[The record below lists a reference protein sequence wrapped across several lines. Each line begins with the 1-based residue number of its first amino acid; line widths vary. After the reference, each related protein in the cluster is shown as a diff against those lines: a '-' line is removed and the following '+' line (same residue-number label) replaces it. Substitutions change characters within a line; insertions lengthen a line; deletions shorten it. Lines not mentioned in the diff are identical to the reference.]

1 MTTTTDTPLV
11 FPRPEEIE
19 GYWDWDRIH
28 APRPLTPL
36 AGDAVVQ
43 SVCKGFTAAQRE
55 FGSPLALRA
64 NLVNHYFY
72 GAFVADP
79 AFASSTTS
87 PDEYSRTLERLAF
100 GVGERWV
107 NEWEPAV
114 AAMMNRLRGIDFDA
128 MSDSQ
133 LEGALDERLDEQ
145 VLQYTIHGWINL
157 ALLPATALTDFYAK
171 EIAPEDA
178 NEGWHLTQGY
188 ANRSVDAGKEL
199 WRISRRVIASPM
211 LLDVFEHVEPRAI
224 VATLETSDE
233 GQAFLRELWRY
244 LDEFGWRSDGMYE
257 IGDVTWRE
265 QPLIP
270 LNTIQGY
277 LRLSEDNNPDLVLE
291 RARQRRET
299 LVDRAR
305 ARLADEPEKLRR
317 FEELLRASRYT
328 LRLTEDHSYWI
339 DQMGVATFRRFWLSV
354 GVRLARNGVVDH
366 RNDVFFLY
374 LDDVRDALRS
384 GGDKRGLVAQR
395 RATFDAAARIVPPDH
410 LGAPTPFNPDPL
422 FVAIIDKMFGLM
434 PMEPSTD
441 PDVIRGIAASPGTV
455 QGTARVVRTL
465 EEASKLRPGDVM
477 VCEMTVPTW
486 VPLFA
491 TVSGVVADSGGVLS
505 HCAIVAREFRLPAV
519 VGTHVGTAVLRDG
532 MTVTVDGAK
541 GLVRID
547 SRVWRDG
554 ENVVDR

>member
-1 MTTTTDTPLV
+1 MTTATPQLT
-11 FPRPEEIE
+11 FPRPDEIE

-36 AGDAVVQ
+36 ADTVVQ
-43 SVCKGFTAAQRE
+43 SACKGFTAAQHE

-64 NLVNHYFY
+64 RLVNHYLY
-72 GAFVADP
+72 VAFVADQSIVP
-79 AFASSTTS
+79 PTTD
-87 PDEYSRTLERLAF
+87 PDRYSRTLERLAF

-107 NEWEPAV
+107 TEWEPAV
-114 AAMMNRLRGIDFDA
+114 AAMMNRLRRIDFDA
-128 MSDSQ
+128 MPDGQ
-133 LEGALDERLDEQ
+133 LEVALDERLDEQ
-145 VLQYTIHGWINL
+145 VAQYTIHGWINL

-171 EIAPEDA
+171 EIAPDDP

-188 ANRSVDAGKEL
+188 ANKSVDASKEL
-199 WRISRRVIASPM
+199 WRISRRVIANPM
-211 LLDVFEHVEPRAI
+211 LLNVFENVEPRAI
-224 VATLETSDE
+224 LASLETSDD

-244 LDEFGWRSDGMYE
+244 LDEFGWRSDGLYE
-257 IGDVTWRE
+257 IGEMTWRE
-265 QPLIP
+265 QPMIP

-277 LRLSEDNNPDLVLE
+277 LRLSEDNNPDLVLA

-299 LVDRAR
+299 LADQAR
-305 ARLADEPEKLRR
+305 ARLANKPDKLRR
-317 FEELLRASRYT
+317 FEDLLHASRYT

-339 DQMGVATFRRFWLSV
+339 DQMGVATFRRYWLSV
-354 GVRLARNGVVDH
+354 GARLVRKRALNH
-366 RNDVFFLY
+366 RNDVFFLD
-374 LDDVRDALRS
+374 LDEVRGALRS
-384 GGDKRGLVAQR
+384 GGDKRNLVAQR

-410 LGAPTPFNPDPL
+410 LGAPTPINADPL
-422 FVAIIDKMFGLM
+422 FVAIIDKMFGLL
-434 PMEPSTD
+434 PIEPSTD

-465 EEASKLRPGDVM
+465 EEASKLRRGDVM

-505 HCAIVAREFRLPAV
+505 HCAIVAREFGLPAV
-519 VGTHVGTAVLRDG
+519 VGTHVGTTVIRDG

-541 GLVRID
+541 GMVRID
-547 SRVWRDG
+547 SRV
-554 ENVVDR
+554 

>member
-1 MTTTTDTPLV
+1 MTTATTLT
-11 FPRPEEIE
+11 FPRPDEIE

-55 FGSPLALRA
+55 FGSPLAVRGT
-64 NLVNHYFY
+64 LVNHYFY
-72 GAFVADP
+72 AAFVTDH
-79 AFASSTTS
+79 SSIPSATN
-87 PDEYSRTLERLAF
+87 PDEYSRTLEWLAF

-114 AAMMNRLRGIDFDA
+114 AAMQTRLRGIDFDA

-133 LEGALDERLDEQ
+133 LEVALDERLDEQ
-145 VLQYTIHGWINL
+145 VFQYTIHGWINL
-157 ALLPATALTDFYAK
+157 ALLPATALTDFYSQ
-171 EIAPEDA
+171 EIAPDDP

-188 ANRSVDAGKEL
+188 ENKSVDASKEL

-211 LLDVFEHVEPRAI
+211 LLNVFEKVEPRAI

-233 GQAFLRELWRY
+233 GQAFLREMWRY

-265 QPLIP
+265 LPLIP

-277 LRLSEDNNPDLVLE
+277 LRLSEGDNPDLVLQ

-299 LVDRAR
+299 LAEHAR
-305 ARLADEPEKLRR
+305 ARLANEPEKLRR
-317 FEELLRASRYT
+317 FEELLHASRYT

-339 DQMGVATFRRFWLSV
+339 DQMGVAAFRRYWLSV
-354 GVRLARNGVVDH
+354 GARLARKGALDH

-374 LDDVRDALRS
+374 LDEVRDALRS

-410 LGAPTPFNPDPL
+410 LGAPTPFNADPL
-422 FVAIIDKMFGLM
+422 FVAIIDKMFGLL
-434 PMEPSTD
+434 PIEPGTD
-441 PDVIRGIAASPGTV
+441 PDVIRGIAASPGTI

-465 EEASKLRPGDVM
+465 EEASKLRRGDVM

-519 VGTHVGTAVLRDG
+519 VGTHVGTTVIRDG
-532 MTVTVDGAK
+532 MTVTIDGAK

-547 SRVWRDG
+547 SRV
-554 ENVVDR
+554 

>member
-1 MTTTTDTPLV
+1 MTTAAPLA
-11 FPRPEEIE
+11 FPLPDEIE

-36 AGDAVVQ
+36 AADAVVQ
-43 SVCKGFTAAQRE
+43 SVCKGFTVAQHE
-55 FGSPLALRA
+55 FGSPLALRGHLI
-64 NLVNHYFY
+64 NYYLYV
-72 GAFVADP
+72 
-79 AFASSTTS
+79 AFAADQSFVPSTTD
-87 PDEYSRTLERLAF
+87 PDEYSRALERLAF

-114 AAMMNRLRGIDFDA
+114 AAMQTRLRRIDFDA

-133 LEGALDERLDEQ
+133 LEMALDERLDEQ
-145 VLQYTIHGWINL
+145 VWQYTVHGWINL
-157 ALLPATALTDFYAK
+157 ALLPATALTDFYSA
-171 EIAPEDA
+171 EIAPEDP
-178 NEGWHLTQGY
+178 NEGWHLIQGY
-188 ANRSVDAGKEL
+188 ENKSVDTSKGL
-199 WRISRRVIASPM
+199 WRISRRVIANPM
-211 LLDVFEHVEPRAI
+211 LLNIFENVEPRAI

-244 LDEFGWRSDGMYE
+244 LDEFGWRGDGMYE
-257 IGDVTWRE
+257 VGDVTWRE
-265 QPLIP
+265 LPLIP

-277 LRLSEDNNPDLVLE
+277 LRLSEDDNPDLVLQ

-299 LVDRAR
+299 LADQAR
-305 ARLADEPEKLRR
+305 ARLANKPDKLRR
-317 FEELLRASRYT
+317 FEDLLHASRYT

-339 DQMGVATFRRFWLSV
+339 DQMGVAAFRRFLLSV
-354 GVRLARNGVVDH
+354 GARLVRKGALNN

-374 LDDVRDALRS
+374 LDEVRDALRS
-384 GGDKRGLVAQR
+384 GADKCGLVAER
-395 RATFDAAARIVPPDH
+395 RATFDAAAKIVPPDH
-410 LGAPTPFNPDPL
+410 LGAPTPFNADPL
-422 FVAIIDKMFGLM
+422 FVAIIDKMQGLL
-434 PMEPSTD
+434 PNEPSTD
-441 PDVIRGIAASPGTV
+441 PNVISGIAASPGTV

-465 EEASKLRPGDVM
+465 EEASKLRRGDVM

-519 VGTHVGTAVLRDG
+519 VGTHVGTTVIRDG

-547 SRVWRDG
+547 SHV
-554 ENVVDR
+554 

>member
-1 MTTTTDTPLV
+1 MTTATALA
-11 FPRPEEIE
+11 FPRPDEVE

-36 AGDAVVQ
+36 AGDAVCQ
-43 SVCKGFTAAQRE
+43 SVCKGFTAAQHE
-55 FGSPLALRA
+55 FGSPLALRET
-64 NLVNHYFY
+64 LVNHYLY
-72 GAFVADP
+72 CAFVPDP
-79 AFASSTTS
+79 AFVPTTTD

-100 GVGERWV
+100 DVGERWV
-107 NEWEPAV
+107 NEWEPAM
-114 AAMMNRLRGIDFDA
+114 AAMQNRLRRIDFDA
-128 MSDSQ
+128 MPDSE
-133 LEGALDERLDEQ
+133 LEVALDERLDEQ
-145 VLQYTIHGWINL
+145 VRQYTIHGWINL
-157 ALLPATALTDFYAK
+157 ALLPATALTDFYLK
-171 EIAPEDA
+171 EIAPEDP

-188 ANRSVDAGKEL
+188 ENRSVDASKAL
-199 WRISRRVIASPM
+199 WRISRLVIASPM
-211 LLDVFEHVEPRAI
+211 LQDTFENVEPRAI

-265 QPLIP
+265 LPLIP

-277 LRLSEDNNPDLVLE
+277 LRLSEDNNPELVLE

-299 LVDRAR
+299 LADRAR
-305 ARLADEPEKLRR
+305 ARLANEPEKLRR
-317 FEELLRASRYT
+317 FEELLHASRYT

-339 DQMGVATFRRFWLSV
+339 DQMGLAAFRRFLLSV
-354 GVRLARNGVVDH
+354 GARLARKGAVDH

-374 LDDVRDALRS
+374 LDEVRDALRS
-384 GGDKRGLVAQR
+384 GGDKRNLVAQR

-410 LGAPTPFNPDPL
+410 LGAPTPFHTDPL
-422 FVAIIDKMFGLM
+422 FVAIVDKMFGLG
-434 PMEPSTD
+434 PIEPSTD
-441 PDVIRGIAASPGTV
+441 PDVIPGIAASPGTV

-465 EEASKLRPGDVM
+465 EEASKLRQGDVM
-477 VCEMTVPTW
+477 VCEMTMPTW

-519 VGTHVGTAVLRDG
+519 VGTHVGTTVIRDG

-547 SRVWRDG
+547 ARG
-554 ENVVDR
+554 QF